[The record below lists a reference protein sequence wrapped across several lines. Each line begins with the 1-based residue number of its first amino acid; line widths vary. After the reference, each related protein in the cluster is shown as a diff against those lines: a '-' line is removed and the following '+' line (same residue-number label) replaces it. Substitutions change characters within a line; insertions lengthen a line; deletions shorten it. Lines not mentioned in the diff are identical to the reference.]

1 MEKKRKSDTE
11 LQHDY
16 RVFTDWIE
24 KFIWRKLIDKKPTDT
39 VGFLFAVYAM
49 FQMLMLCIRIS
60 LVLKFY
66 GFQLLL

>member
-1 MEKKRKSDTE
+1 MEKKLKSDTE

-24 KFIWRKLIDKKPTDT
+24 YVIWRMLIEKKPTDT
-39 VGFLFAVYAM
+39 VGFLFAVKAR
-49 FQMLMLCIRIS
+49 FQMLMLCRRIS